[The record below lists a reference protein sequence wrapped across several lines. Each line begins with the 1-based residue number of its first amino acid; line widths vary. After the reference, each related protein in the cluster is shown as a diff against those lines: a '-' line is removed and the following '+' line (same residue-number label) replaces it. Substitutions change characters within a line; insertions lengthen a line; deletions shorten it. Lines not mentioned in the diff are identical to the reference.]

1 MSNAQAIYGVP
12 TTWPPSGAQES
23 CCCVETCH
31 WPPPLWAG
39 LVLSLQPALPHSCK
53 LAKLPTQPSP
63 AHWWCAGVFLARL
76 LRVKF
81 GSAYAQ
87 FAKHGDTIAGSK
99 YFTTLLH
106 CCKYALDTSAQCT
119 LEHSWS
125 DSDFDDFYLLSYTC
139 YTITL
144 FCKNKYLRSPLRG
157 KIFIFPT
164 ESPVVVFLQQCY
176 YRGKIAQSSFVEPP
190 VLETA
195 GLDLLPI
202 SAKHEK
208 KTEIRN

>member
-1 MSNAQAIYGVP
+1 MA
-12 TTWPPSGAQES
+12 TFWRSGELLL
-23 CCCVETCH
+23 C
-31 WPPPLWAG
+31 WDLPLAAATLGRAG
-39 LVLSLQPALPHSCK
+39 PQPAACSASLLQTGETAQPSP
-53 LAKLPTQPSP
+53 AQPSP

-81 GSAYAQ
+81 SGAYAQ

-144 FCKNKYLRSPLRG
+144 FCKNKYLRSSLRG

>member
-1 MSNAQAIYGVP
+1 MENRKYTSVTICLQGLAHYKPILVSHFCKWYKLPECQMHKLFTAC
-12 TTWPPSGAQES
+12 PPHGHLLA
-23 CCCVETCH
+23 
-31 WPPPLWAG
+31 LRRAAA
-39 LVLSLQPALPHSCK
+39 VLSWDLPLAAATLGRAGPQPAACSASLLQTGETAQPSP
-53 LAKLPTQPSP
+53 AQPSP

-81 GSAYAQ
+81 SGAYAQ

-139 YTITL
+139 YTI
-144 FCKNKYLRSPLRG
+144 S
-157 KIFIFPT
+157 
-164 ESPVVVFLQQCY
+164 
-176 YRGKIAQSSFVEPP
+176 
-190 VLETA
+190 
-195 GLDLLPI
+195 
-202 SAKHEK
+202 H
-208 KTEIRN
+208 